1 MTAEPS
7 WLLIADDNE
16 HNRDYLKQVLDG
28 GWPLEVVVN
37 GAEALSLLEEVA
49 LLSERLPAAV
59 LLDLSMPVCDGWE
72 VLRQIRTHREF
83 SEVKVFACTAHTMA
97 GDRERVFAAGFDGYL
112 PKPYRPSQLIEFLE
126 RQLGPAPGC
135 QPAAGDGAEDWSF
148 VP

>member
-28 GWPLEVVVN
+28 LWPVEFAVN
-37 GAEALSLLEEVA
+37 GAEALSLLDEVA
-49 LLSERLPAAV
+49 LAERLPAAF
-59 LLDLSMPVCDGWE
+59 LLDISMPVCDGWE
-72 VLRQIRTHREF
+72 VLRQIRTHPEL
-83 SEVKVFACTAHTMA
+83 SGLKVFACTAHTMA

-112 PKPYRPSQLIEFLE
+112 PKPYGPKQLIEFLE
-126 RQLGPAPGC
+126 HQLGPAPGC
-135 QPAAGDGAEDWSF
+135 QPAGEGAEDWTF